1 MAVQLMIGGVSLV
14 VVALVLLGLTTQ
26 YTRRS
31 TTLGYLRPDVG
42 LVGVSSTRS
51 GSLSIDVS
59 NGDLVAQGQR
69 LATIEG
75 IGTSLDGTPFIDLEL
90 ASLWDAINL
99 IGERITLAQQQTIAL
114 NTQQDLAIK
123 QHIRDIE
130 AAIRL
135 ATTREEQTI
144 FAAGQFV
151 RTSDLFTDGVVA
163 STAVDEAQ
171 QNLLAAEQ
179 EQENARAQLARL
191 EAQTPQIEIDW
202 KMRRVEIDQA
212 INALI
217 REQRSLEGQVQQL
230 ESQRETGIF
239 APIAGLITFSAAQEG
254 EIVADGTTLFQIT
267 PQDSA
272 LETIVLAPSAAIGFV
287 EVGDEIQIR
296 YSAFPYREHG
306 VFTGTVAAIDDTA
319 QLPNAIRAPIQV
331 AEPVYRIFVEIEQA
345 PTSKRGDILDL
356 APGMTLEASI
366 IIDQKPL
373 LFWLLDP
380 IL

>member
-1 MAVQLMIGGVSLV
+1 MIGGVSLV

-179 EQENARAQLARL
+179 EQENDKGPVFPKIETLRGKCAEGTHFTMVYPGFFLVNTLDSMWWINKIPISPEQSYVRSGFCFPRTTVARDDFEEVSKRYHSRWDLVVD
-191 EAQTPQIEIDW
+191 ED
-202 KMRRVEIDQA
+202 
-212 INALI
+212 N
-217 REQRSLEGQVQQL
+217 
-230 ESQRETGIF
+230 
-239 APIAGLITFSAAQEG
+239 
-254 EIVADGTTLFQIT
+254 QIT
-267 PQDSA
+267 ARHQKGIRSPFARPGRLSFHEEVVNA
-272 LETIVLAPSAAIGFV
+272 MNNWVLDKV
-287 EVGDEIQIR
+287 
-296 YSAFPYREHG
+296 
-306 VFTGTVAAIDDTA
+306 
-319 QLPNAIRAPIQV
+319 
-331 AEPVYRIFVEIEQA
+331 
-345 PTSKRGDILDL
+345 LD
-356 APGMTLEASI
+356 
-366 IIDQKPL
+366 
-373 LFWLLDP
+373 
-380 IL
+380 